1 MESDKPLLTVPVQV
15 VGFQPK
21 VDRSWTMKFETRE
34 LNGEE
39 VALLAD
45 SYQGEGWLVFSP
57 NTEGIK
63 PEEIPTEAA
72 EAGVKSPGQRLRAK
86 VFVYWKQHVN
96 KGDFESYWRTYVQK
110 QIERIDEE
118 IDN

>member
-1 MESDKPLLTVPVQV
+1 MSKKPILTVPVQV

-34 LNGEE
+34 LDGQE

-45 SYQGEGWLVFSP
+45 SYQGEGWLIFSP
-57 NTEGIK
+57 NTEAIAVTD
-63 PEEIPTEAA
+63 IPTEAA
-72 EAGVKSPGQRLRAK
+72 EAGGKSPGERLRGR
-86 VFVYWKQHVN
+86 VFVYWKQHVD

-110 QIERIDEE
+110 QIDRINEE
-118 IDN
+118 IDT

>member
-1 MESDKPLLTVPVQV
+1 MGSDKPLLTVPVQV